1 MTEANDA
8 IFFLFY
14 FQKGRK
20 KQAPKNTLLRV
31 IKDSPKSLQQLS
43 LFPELGPLPVPKT
56 IANKGDEIILQD

>member
-14 FQKGRK
+14 FQKERK
-20 KQAPKNTLLRV
+20 KQTLNNSLLRA
-31 IKDSPKSLQQLS
+31 IKDSPKSLQQPS

-56 IANKGDEIILQD
+56 ITNKGDEIILDC

>member
-14 FQKGRK
+14 FQKERK
-20 KQAPKNTLLRV
+20 KQAPKNTLLRA
-31 IKDSPKSLQQLS
+31 IKDSPKSLRQLS

-56 IANKGDEIILQD
+56 ITNKGDEIILQD